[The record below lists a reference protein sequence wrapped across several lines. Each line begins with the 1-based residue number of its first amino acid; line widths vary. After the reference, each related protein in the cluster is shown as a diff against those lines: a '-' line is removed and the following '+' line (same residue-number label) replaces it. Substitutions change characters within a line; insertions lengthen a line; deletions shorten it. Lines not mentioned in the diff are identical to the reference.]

1 MSTLSL
7 QSARASGSKLART
20 AVLALVFL
28 VLFSFSEI
36 LILLKDRVYMP
47 KADDIALY
55 VLISLLAA
63 VSARHFL
70 TRLLLAVTFIT
81 QISEAIYYQ
90 FYGQFYGPS
99 EVWLAFVE
107 TKDIASGITDSLG
120 SLGIYF
126 AVMVVAVVFALVISR
141 RMAPAW
147 GKWQTLPCLLIIL
160 VMFGGQFYKAID
172 GQMYKF
178 NPDLRHSL
186 LRNGLA
192 AMSFSS
198 VRLIPE
204 ALSGENQTLAH
215 YDPYQVSPAAGVV
228 TGKYSIILAIGESV
242 NPHHV
247 SALGYDRDTTPELK
261 ALLDKYQ
268 GTGRLIVSNAVSTRV
283 AIPMLVNNLR
293 EPDNYDAYKS
303 KATNIFANAKKQGYQ
318 TAFISAQGL
327 EGLSNWIGI
336 HDIDLWEDTQ
346 IRPAP
351 EIGADVVLTPS
362 VEQAKLNWDKPFLM
376 VLNSRAPHIPYDRNI
391 PQGFAK
397 FSTPKLSDDVAQKK
411 NEYDDALRLYDKELA
426 SAIRTALAKSKLP
439 VLVFITSDHGERV
452 GDGGLFGHSVVEM
465 PIAQVPFLYFSN
477 DPAYA
482 MGKISPQLP
491 LNHFQLATL
500 INKMLG
506 YDVKNPNQ
514 KDDSYFIT
522 GGDIRGLSERITYH
536 LNALPPAER

>member
-1 MSTLSL
+1 MFKTTTHSSFTPRSNLLRTLGL
-7 QSARASGSKLART
+7 TLA
-20 AVLALVFL
+20 FL
-28 VLFSFSEI
+28 LLFSLSEI
-36 LILLKDRVYMP
+36 IILLKDHVYQP
-47 KADDIALY
+47 KSGDISLY
-55 VLISLLAA
+55 LIISLLAA
-63 VSARHFL
+63 ASARFFL
-70 TRLLLAVTFIT
+70 TRLLLAVTFIV
-81 QISEAIYYQ
+81 QISEAVYYQ

-126 AVMVVAVVFALVISR
+126 TIMIVAVVFALVFAR
-141 RMAPAW
+141 RLAPLW
-147 GKWQTLPCLLIIL
+147 HKWIALPCLLAIV
-160 VMFGGQFYKAID
+160 VMFVGQFYKAID

-186 LRNGLA
+186 LRNGLS
-192 AMSFSS
+192 AMSFSAI
-198 VRLIPE
+198 RLIPE
-204 ALSGENQTLAH
+204 AMSGENQNLTH
-215 YDPYQVSPAAGVV
+215 YDPYQVKPVKDTHA
-228 TGKYSIILAIGESV
+228 GKYSIILAIGESL

-247 SALGYDRDTTPELK
+247 SALGYERDTTPELK
-261 ALLDKYQ
+261 ALLQQYQ

-293 EPDNYDAYKS
+293 EPDNYGAYKS
-303 KATNIFANAKKQGYQ
+303 KSTNIFANAKKQGYQ

-351 EIGADVVLTPS
+351 DVGADVVLTPS
-362 VEQAKLNWDKPFLM
+362 VEKATLDWNKPFLM
-376 VLNSRAPHIPYDRNI
+376 VLNSRAPHIPYERNI

-397 FSTPKLSDDVAQKK
+397 FSTPRLSDDVAQKK
-411 NEYDDALRLYDKELA
+411 NEYDDAVRLYDKELA

-452 GDGGLFGHSVVEM
+452 GDNGLFGHSVVEM

-482 MGKISPQLP
+482 MKEISPQVP
-491 LNHFQLATL
+491 LNHYQVATL

-506 YDVKNPNQ
+506 YDVSNPNQ
-514 KDDSYFIT
+514 KDDSFFIT
-522 GGDIRGLSERITYH
+522 GGDIRGLSERVTYH
-536 LNALPPAER
+536 LNALPEAER